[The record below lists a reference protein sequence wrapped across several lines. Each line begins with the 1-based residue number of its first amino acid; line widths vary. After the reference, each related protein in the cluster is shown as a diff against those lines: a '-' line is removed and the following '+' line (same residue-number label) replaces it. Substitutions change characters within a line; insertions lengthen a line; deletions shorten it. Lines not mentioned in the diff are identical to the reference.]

1 MSTNHNNIIGE
12 VQSGGFS
19 STLTPL
25 EHLKEETR
33 IRLKNKQ
40 NILLIVLIF
49 VNTLI
54 KILLKKLFK
63 KHKSICKVLPFFLFE
78 NPLSTDHNLNP

>member
-19 STLTPL
+19 STLTPF
-25 EHLKEETR
+25 EHLKEETK

-40 NILLIVLIF
+40 NILLIVLIC

-54 KILLKKLFK
+54 KILAKK
-63 KHKSICKVLPFFLFE
+63 II
-78 NPLSTDHNLNP
+78 